1 MFVGVVIDRLPAKS
15 TRKRHALRACRF
27 PSFCSTPPGPLAK
40 TCLWHMPT
48 LLLLMLACRV
58 FNSASR
64 AVVLQRALVCE
75 LLGEPRDLLA
85 RMQKGL
91 QAVGPDE
98 VSRGGAESGVA
109 GKVWWRG

>member
-1 MFVGVVIDRLPAKS
+1 MPQ
-15 TRKRHALRACRF
+15 
-27 PSFCSTPPGPLAK
+27 GPLAK
-40 TCLWHMPT
+40 NCFWYLPT
-48 LLLLMLACRV
+48 LLLVMLACRV

-98 VSRGGAESGVA
+98 VRDKGGG
-109 GKVWWRG
+109 